1 MNPSAFFADYDAF
14 GERRT
19 GGDGDAAAAAWL
31 RDRAEAAGAEARL
44 LPAPFTRL
52 TPGSIERAS
61 TGGWRLC
68 QSVAAS
74 MHRCRG
80 PRSAGDRRASA

>member
-19 GGDGDAAAAAWL
+19 GGEGDAAAALWL
-31 RDRAEAAGAEARL
+31 RDRAEAAGAQARL

-52 TPGSIERAS
+52 TPGTATVHS
-61 TGGWRLC
+61 GG
-68 QSVAAS
+68 
-74 MHRCRG
+74 
-80 PRSAGDRRASA
+80 